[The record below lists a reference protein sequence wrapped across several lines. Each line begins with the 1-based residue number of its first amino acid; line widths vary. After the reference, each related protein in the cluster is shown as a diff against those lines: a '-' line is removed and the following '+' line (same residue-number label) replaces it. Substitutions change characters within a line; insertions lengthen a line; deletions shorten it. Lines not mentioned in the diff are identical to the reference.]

1 MSRMLWPSRERL
13 HVAARLIFAGL
24 ANIALAIWAVPKL
37 GHATDPVHSPVNAFW
52 ISLEI
57 LVPLAAL
64 LVLLPVFL
72 FGKDVPRLLAI
83 GLCVLPAFVAVM
95 GIAAAISLCFPA
107 R

>member
-1 MSRMLWPSRERL
+1 MLWPSRDRL
-13 HVAARLIFAGL
+13 HPTARLVFAGL
-24 ANIALAIWAVPKL
+24 VNVALAIWVVPKL
-37 GHATDPVHSPVNAFW
+37 GHATDPTHAPVNAVW

-83 GLCVLPAFVAVM
+83 GLSFLPAFVAVM